1 MSQAIPLMEAKDKA
15 AQPVNWVDRA
25 LQIVVLATLLLTVA
39 MYAALPFLAVGWS
52 QRPFIGAFVEQG
64 MIFNRVG
71 DPTDPNWGAR
81 GVVPSGSRLLAV
93 ESVPVRNSAE
103 LGAQLGGHQA
113 GQTVRLDVQLQT
125 GELHSYSVRLS
136 VFPLVDFGR
145 HFVAPY
151 LVGFLYLAVGV
162 WIFRLRSA
170 EAAGRVFAFSC
181 ALAAIGVGALFDMY
195 TTHWFAWAWTMALP
209 NVAAAILTLGLLFPE
224 PARFVRRYPRSRLSA
239 FLPSLAAGA
248 LGVYLLYAP
257 GVDPYAH
264 ISVWQWSYYAIGLS
278 LLFFVGMAFYRWQT
292 APSPTAREQGRVIF
306 IFTLIGFAPL
316 VAWVLQTALSGN
328 VIPIDP
334 LLNLLPLV
342 FFPLSVAYA
351 ILRYRVLDLD
361 ATVGQALVYGAVGL
375 VTIVAYSL
383 IIAGLS
389 LIAGQAVAADDPL
402 AIGLIVFLLVLLFN
416 PLRERL
422 QRFINRTFLR
432 GSRSSAEALE
442 TFGHELTRAS
452 GLSDIAAALTQNIQD
467 VLRPAHLHLFVYDTL
482 NDDYGALP
490 DRLGQITTEIRFGR
504 DGPLATYLAEE
515 RRAVFL
521 TADRPLPPRL
531 QRDRARMA
539 VLGSELFMPMAGQ
552 NNLAGWLAIGAK
564 LSGEP
569 FSSNDLRYLESLADQ
584 AALAIERA
592 SVIND
597 LQRRVKELNV
607 VSQMS
612 QAVSFTTAYDDLLEL
627 IYAQTSKLV
636 DTRYYYLLLKDRA
649 GVLRYAFFV
658 ENDER
663 LNERENEPAPLDTGL
678 ESEILRTGQPIRTS
692 EYVEECHRRGVRP
705 GARPFR
711 AWMGVPLN
719 AGAATL
725 GAMVVAATDPTVTYT
740 EDQLKV
746 FWTIADQAAS
756 AITKAELFQQAEQRA
771 RQLQTLN
778 DISLAIASTLE
789 LDLALEMIVQS
800 ATKILNC
807 EAGSLYL
814 TDPETGEY
822 VFRVA
827 TGPAGRHLVGTRLPP
842 GQGLV
847 GEAIESGNAVIR
859 NDARHSPRWHK
870 ATDQTTGFNTRSI
883 ITVPLRVKGKSIGA
897 IQLLNKRD
905 GSPFDDEDQNLLTA
919 FATPAAGA
927 IENARLFTQ
936 TDQALAARVEE
947 LSVLQRIGRELNTTL
962 DAWRIT
968 EIALAW
974 ARRITGAPAGWVG
987 LVRETGIHVLA
998 VDGYDEAG
1006 AKLLNQLLPLDADVP
1021 GLVLRTQAVHLARN
1035 VAADPHY
1042 LPRRDATRS
1051 QLTVPIQREAEVLG
1065 LITLDADAPDA
1076 LTDDHA
1082 AIVTRLADLA
1092 AIALTNSRLY
1102 AEVQAANLAKSDQ
1115 MAFVAHELK
1124 TPMTPIKG
1132 WADILL
1138 TGGAGPLNDLQ
1149 KQFLGIIR
1157 NNIERM
1163 ATIVQDIDFAAKLEA
1178 GKMRLDLKP
1187 VSFKA
1192 VIDDVVNTSR
1202 SVIENKKQTLVL
1214 DVPAELPPV
1223 WADYVR
1229 TVQILTN
1236 LISNAHKYTPEG
1248 GRLTLRV
1255 RRTTNPWLAENPPGE
1270 TASESADGTADPGAS
1285 GKPVEVLHVSV
1296 QDTGIGIAPEDQKK
1310 LFQKF
1315 FRAND
1320 HLAREMAP
1328 GTGLGL
1334 TIVKNLVEMQGG
1346 RIWVESEFRNGS
1358 TFHFT
1363 LPLAPARAKTAPL
1376 KAV

>member
-1 MSQAIPLMEAKDKA
+1 MSHAVPLTEAKDKVT
-15 AQPVNWVDRA
+15 QPVDWFDRA
-25 LQIVVLATLLLTVA
+25 LQWMVLAMLLLTAAV
-39 MYAALPFLAVGWS
+39 YATLPFLAVGWS
-52 QRPFIGAFVEQG
+52 QRPFVGAFVEQG
-64 MIFNRVG
+64 MIFNYVG
-71 DPTDPNWGAR
+71 DPADPNWSAR
-81 GVVPSGSRLLAV
+81 GVVPPLSRLLAV
-93 ESVPVRNSAE
+93 EGVPVRNSAE
-103 LGAQLGGHQA
+103 LGAQLSGRQA

-125 GELHSYSVRLS
+125 GERRSYSVRLS

-145 HFVAPY
+145 HFIAPY
-151 LVGFLYLAVGV
+151 LVGFLYLAVGM
-162 WIFRLRSA
+162 WIFRLRGTES
-170 EAAGRVFAFSC
+170 AGRAFALAC

-195 TTHWFAWAWTMALP
+195 TTHWFSWAWTLALP
-209 NVAAAILTLGLLFPE
+209 NTAAAIVTLGLLFPE

-239 FLPSLAAGA
+239 FIPGLAAGA
-248 LGVYLLYAP
+248 VGVYLLYAP

-264 ISVWQWSYYAIGLS
+264 IPIWQWSYYAIGVS
-278 LLFFVGMAFYRWQT
+278 LLFFLGMALYRWRA

-306 IFTLIGFAPL
+306 IFTVIGFTPL
-316 VAWVLQTALSGN
+316 VLWVTQTALSGN
-328 VIPIDP
+328 VIPVDP

-361 ATVGQALVYGAVGL
+361 ATVGQALVYAAVGL
-375 VTIVAYSL
+375 VTVVAYSL
-383 IIAGLS
+383 ILGGLS
-389 LIAGQAVAADDPL
+389 LIAGQAVAANDPL
-402 AIGLIVFLLVLLFN
+402 AVGLIVFLLVLFFN

-432 GSRSSAEALE
+432 GSRSAAEALE
-442 TFGHELTRAS
+442 AFGHELTRVA

-482 NDDYGALP
+482 NDDYAALP
-490 DRLGQITTEIRFGR
+490 DRLGQPTTEIRFGR

-531 QRDRARMA
+531 LRDRARMA
-539 VLGSELFMPMAGQ
+539 VLGSALFMPLAGQ

-569 FSSNDLRYLESLADQ
+569 FNSNDLRYLESLADQ

-658 ENDER
+658 ENNER
-663 LNERENEPAPLDTGL
+663 LNEQENRAVPAEAGL
-678 ESEILRTGQPIRTS
+678 ESEILRTGQPIRTG
-692 EYVEECHRRGVRP
+692 EYAEECHRRGVRP

-719 AGAATL
+719 AGATTL
-725 GAMVVAATDPTVTYT
+725 GAMVVAATDPAVVYT

-756 AITKAELFQQAEQRA
+756 AITKAQLFQQAEQRA

-778 DISLAIASTLE
+778 DISLAITSTLE
-789 LDLALEMIVQS
+789 LDPALEMIVQS
-800 ATKILNC
+800 ATTILNC

-827 TGPAGRHLVGTRLPP
+827 TGPVGRNLVGTRLPP

-847 GEAIESGNAVIR
+847 GEAIESGSAVIR
-859 NDARHSPRWHK
+859 NDAQHSPRWHR
-870 ATDQTTGFNTRSI
+870 ATDESTGFSTRSI
-883 ITVPLRVKGKSIGA
+883 ITVPLRVQGRSIGA

-905 GSPFDDEDQNLLTA
+905 GLPFDEDDQNLLTA
-919 FATPAAGA
+919 FATPAASA

-962 DAWRIT
+962 DAGRIT
-968 EIALAW
+968 EIALQW
-974 ARRITGAPAGWVG
+974 AQRITGATAGWVG

-998 VDGYDEAG
+998 VDGYGQAS
-1006 AKLLNQLLPLDADVP
+1006 AKLHNQLLPLDADVP
-1021 GLVLRTQAVHLARN
+1021 GLVLRTQATHLTRN

-1042 LPRRDATRS
+1042 LPLRDATRT
-1051 QLTVPIQREAEVLG
+1051 QLTVPIQRDKEVLG
-1065 LITLDADAPDA
+1065 LITLDGDAPDA

-1138 TGGAGPLNDLQ
+1138 TGGAGPLNDMQ

-1178 GKMRLDLKP
+1178 GKMRLDLKAI
-1187 VSFKA
+1187 SFKA

-1202 SVIENKKQTLVL
+1202 SVIENKKQTLIL
-1214 DVPAELPPV
+1214 DMPDELPPV

-1236 LISNAHKYTPEG
+1236 LVSNAHKYTPEG
-1248 GRLTLRV
+1248 GRLTVRV
-1255 RRTTNPWLAENPPGE
+1255 RRTPDPWQAENPPAE
-1270 TASESADGTADPGAS
+1270 ADSAGNPGPA
-1285 GKPVEVLHVSV
+1285 EVLHVSV

-1334 TIVKNLVEMQGG
+1334 NIVKNLVELQGG

-1376 KAV
+1376 PAV